1 MAKKTATQ
9 STAAAEFERLGVHEK
24 VSHLRKALRLQDDSD
39 TRGKLES
46 LLKFV
51 ETLEC
56 EKPIIKYS
64 GSVDLTVS
72 LVDEPV
78 LAGDLLETVIGKTPV
93 RHLVDESDSFTRV
106 ILFNLTGEDAD
117 ILIGLAL
124 TEVRVELN
132 MS

>member
-1 MAKKTATQ
+1 MAEKTATQ
-9 STAAAEFERLGVHEK
+9 STAAAEFEKLSVHEK
-24 VSHLRKALRLQDDSD
+24 LSHLRKALRLQDDSD
-39 TRGKLES
+39 TRGKLGS

-51 ETLEC
+51 ETLEQ
-56 EKPIIKYS
+56 EMPIIKYS

-78 LAGDLLETVIGKTPV
+78 LAGDLLEIVIGKTPV

-124 TEVRVELN
+124 DEVRVELN

>member
-1 MAKKTATQ
+1 MAENTATQ
-9 STAAAEFERLGVHEK
+9 SIAAADFENMNVQEK
-24 VSHLRKALRLQDDSD
+24 LSHLRKALRLQDDSES
-39 TRGKLES
+39 RGKFGS

-51 ETLEC
+51 ETLEH

-78 LAGDLLETVIGKTPV
+78 LAGDLLKTVIGKTSV
-93 RHLVDESDSFTRV
+93 RHMVDESDSFTRV

-117 ILIGLAL
+117 TLIGLSL
-124 TEVRVELN
+124 DEVRDELN
-132 MS
+132 LS

>member
-1 MAKKTATQ
+1 MAENTATQ
-9 STAAAEFERLGVHEK
+9 SIAAADFENMSVHEK
-24 VSHLRKALRLQDDSD
+24 LSHLRKALRLQDDSES
-39 TRGKLES
+39 RGKLGS

-51 ETLEC
+51 ETLEH

-78 LAGDLLETVIGKTPV
+78 LAGDLLETVIGKTSV
-93 RHLVDESDSFTRV
+93 RHMVDESDSFTRV

-117 ILIGLAL
+117 TLIGLSL
-124 TEVRVELN
+124 DEVRDELN
-132 MS
+132 LS

>member
-1 MAKKTATQ
+1 MAENTATQ
-9 STAAAEFERLGVHEK
+9 SIAAADFENMNVQEK
-24 VSHLRKALRLQDDSD
+24 LSHLRKALRLQDDSES
-39 TRGKLES
+39 RGKFGS

-51 ETLEC
+51 ETLEH

-78 LAGDLLETVIGKTPV
+78 LAGDLLKTVIGKTSV
-93 RHLVDESDSFTRV
+93 RHMVDESDSFTRV

-117 ILIGLAL
+117 TLIGLSL
-124 TEVRVELN
+124 DEVRNELN
-132 MS
+132 LS

>member
-1 MAKKTATQ
+1 MAEKTATQ
-9 STAAAEFERLGVHEK
+9 STAAAEFEKLSVHEK
-24 VSHLRKALRLQDDSD
+24 LSHLRKALRLQDDSD
-39 TRGKLES
+39 TRGKLGS

-51 ETLEC
+51 ETLEQ
-56 EKPIIKYS
+56 EMPIIKYS

>member
-1 MAKKTATQ
+1 MAKKKATQ

-39 TRGKLES
+39 TRGKLGS

-124 TEVRVELN
+124 TEVWVELN

>member
-1 MAKKTATQ
+1 MAEKTATQ
-9 STAAAEFERLGVHEK
+9 STAAAEFEKLSVHEK
-24 VSHLRKALRLQDDSD
+24 LSHLRKALRLQDDSD
-39 TRGKLES
+39 TRGKLGS

-51 ETLEC
+51 ETLEQ
-56 EKPIIKYS
+56 EMPIIKYS

-78 LAGDLLETVIGKTPV
+78 LAGDLLEIVIGKTPV

-124 TEVRVELN
+124 AEVRVELN

>member
-1 MAKKTATQ
+1 MAEKTATQ
-9 STAAAEFERLGVHEK
+9 STAAAEFEKLSVHEK
-24 VSHLRKALRLQDDSD
+24 LSHLRKALRLQDDSD
-39 TRGKLES
+39 TRGKLGS

-51 ETLEC
+51 ETLEQ
-56 EKPIIKYS
+56 EMPIIKYS

-72 LVDEPV
+72 LVDESV

-124 TEVRVELN
+124 AEVRVELN